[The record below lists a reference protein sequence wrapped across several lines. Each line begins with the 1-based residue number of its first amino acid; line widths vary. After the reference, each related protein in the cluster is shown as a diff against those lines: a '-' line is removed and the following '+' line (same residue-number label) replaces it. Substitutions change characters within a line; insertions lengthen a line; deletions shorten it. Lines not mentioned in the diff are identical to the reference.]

1 MSIRHPTARRVHR
14 PDAPDDVFVAGVLE
28 SSAWAKQHQRALIIG
43 GILATVLI
51 VSLVLFVRNRA
62 ERRAESEVQL
72 NQVRSVA
79 MSGNAPLAI
88 RELEQFLTRYDGTP
102 ASAEARLLLARAYL
116 DTGELQQAIEAAE
129 PIASDTDSDLGVN
142 AAFLQA
148 AAHEAAGATDLAE
161 RAYLRVADDARF
173 LFQQQEALENAA
185 RLRLQSNDA
194 DGALE
199 LYERLID
206 MTPRN
211 APERAI
217 FEMRAGEA
225 RVAAERSGG

>member
-28 SSAWAKQHQRALIIG
+28 STAWAKQHQRALIIG
-43 GILATVLI
+43 GVLAAVLI

-62 ERRAESEVQL
+62 ERRAAADVQL
-72 NQVRSVA
+72 NQARSVA

-116 DTGELQQAIEAAE
+116 DTGEYQQAIEAAQ
-129 PIASDTDSDLGVN
+129 PVANDTDSDLGVN

-148 AAHEAAGATDLAE
+148 AAYEATGANDLAE
-161 RAYLRVADDARF
+161 RAYLSVADDARF
-173 LFQQQEALENAA
+173 LFQRQEALENAA
-185 RLRLQSNDA
+185 RLRLQSDDPA
-194 DGALE
+194 GAIE

-206 MTPRN
+206 ITPRD
-211 APERAI
+211 APERSI

-225 RVAAERSGG
+225 RAQAERSGG

>member
-28 SSAWAKQHQRALIIG
+28 STAWAKQHQRALIIG
-43 GILATVLI
+43 GIIATVVI

-62 ERRAESEVQL
+62 ERRAGAEVQL
-72 NQVRSVA
+72 NQVRAVA

-116 DTGELQQAIEAAE
+116 DTGELQQAIETAQ
-129 PIASDTDSDLGVN
+129 PIARDTDSDLGVN

-148 AAHEAAGATDLAE
+148 AAHEAAGANDLAE
-161 RAYLRVADDARF
+161 RAYLSVADDARF
-173 LFQQQEALENAA
+173 LFQRQEALENAA

-194 DGALE
+194 AGALE

-206 MTPRN
+206 MTPQN
-211 APERAI
+211 APERTV